1 MNTISLTLTKKQI
14 DKLYETFK
22 ENSVT
27 PPPYAIYRLNV
38 ENCTIVAY
46 TSNKVVFQGK
56 DAEVYA
62 SPFMSQI
69 NEISDTYNCDNTN
82 TYPQAGSDEVGT
94 GDYFGPVCVCA
105 CKIEKEDL
113 VYLKTLNIQDSKAL
127 DDNQIREIAP
137 KLMNRLKYS
146 LLIVENSKYN
156 IIHKTN
162 NLNAIKAKLHNQAY
176 LNLSTKSPL
185 PSLLVVD
192 QFTPP
197 KSYFRYLEKE
207 KRIINNLFF
216 TTKAESK
223 YLSVA
228 CASMI
233 ARYAFLVKWDE
244 MEKKYNFTFHKGA
257 SSLVDQD
264 IKQFVAKYGT
274 KELENVAKLHF
285 KNTLIIK

>member
-22 ENSVT
+22 ENAVT
-27 PPPYAIYRLNV
+27 PPPYGIYRLNV
-38 ENCTIVAY
+38 ENCTIIAY

-56 DAEVYA
+56 DAQIYA
-62 SPFMSQI
+62 SPFMVQI
-69 NEISDTYNCDNTN
+69 NETNETYNTDNTN

-94 GDYFGPVCVCA
+94 GDYFGPICVCA
-105 CKIEKEDL
+105 CKVTKEDL
-113 VYLKTLNIQDSKAL
+113 PFLKTLNIQDSKAL
-127 DDNQIREIAP
+127 DDNQIRTIAP
-137 KLMNRLKYS
+137 KLMNSLKYS
-146 LLIVENSKYN
+146 LLIVDNEKYN

-176 LNLSTKSPL
+176 INLSSKTTL

-207 KRIINNLFF
+207 KQVVNNLFF

-233 ARYAFLVKWDE
+233 ARYAFLIKWDE
-244 MEKKYNFTFHKGA
+244 MERRYNFTFHKGA

-264 IKQFVAKYGT
+264 IKQFVAKYGIN
-274 KELENVAKLHF
+274 ELNKVAKIHF